1 MQSVARAGGIFY
13 DACAMIAPPRT
24 GMTAPN
30 VVLIVAD
37 DLGFSDPGCYGG
49 ELRTPALDRL
59 AAEGVRLS
67 QFYTGA
73 RCSPSRASLLTGL
86 HPQQVGLGILT
97 NDDRPRGYPGT
108 LAEDCATMAEILAGA
123 GFTTGVVG
131 KWHLAADVRRAN
143 HAWPLR
149 RGFDHFFGTLSGC
162 GSYYDPP
169 TLTRGEANAEADAR
183 DPAFFYTDAITEEAV
198 EFVAAQAGA
207 RPRRPFFLYVAFT
220 APHWP
225 LHAPDEA
232 EISAHDGV
240 FDQGWDE
247 LRIARLERMQAAGV
261 LGPETELSEADPAR
275 PAWSDTMHRSWQLRR
290 MQVYAAQVQ
299 RMDRG
304 LGRIVSALE
313 AASTLDD
320 TLVVFVSDNG
330 ASPEELPLVELER
343 FRSRTDILRH
353 RTRGGSPIRIGNE
366 PGVPPGAEDTFQ
378 SYGRAWANL
387 SNTPFRRYKRWVH
400 EGGICAPC
408 IVRWRS
414 GGIAEGRVIDAPFQ
428 LIDVLPT
435 VLEATDARYPAE
447 RNGRPIPRAEGR
459 SMLSALRGAEVP
471 ESSLYWEHTGNA
483 AVRHGRW
490 KLVREHTHVWELY
503 DLAADRSELRDL
515 AAEQPALVA
524 ELTADWE
531 AWARRVGLIPW
542 EVTLDIYRRR
552 GLHAVEAA
560 G

>member
-1 MQSVARAGGIFY
+1 
-13 DACAMIAPPRT
+13 
-24 GMTAPN
+24 MTAPN
-30 VVLIVAD
+30 VVFIVAD

-59 AAEGVRLS
+59 AKEGVRLS

-108 LAEDCATMAEILAGA
+108 LAEDCATLGEILGGA
-123 GFTTGVVG
+123 GFATGVVG
-131 KWHLAADVRRAN
+131 KWHLATDVRRAN
-143 HAWPLR
+143 RAWPLR
-149 RGFDHFFGTLSGC
+149 RGFDYFFGTLSGC

-169 TLTRGEANAEADAR
+169 TLTRGDANAEAEAR
-183 DPAFFYTDAITEEAV
+183 DPAFFYTDAITDEAV
-198 EFVAAQAGA
+198 GFVAARATA
-207 RPRRPFFLYVAFT
+207 RPRRPFFLYVAYT

-225 LHAPDEA
+225 LHAPDDE
-232 EISAHDGV
+232 EIAAYDGV
-240 FDQGWDE
+240 FDHGWDE
-247 LRIARLERMQAAGV
+247 LRPARLERMRAAGV
-261 LGPETELSEADPAR
+261 LGPDTELSEADPAR
-275 PAWSDTMHRSWQLRR
+275 SPWSTAPHRAWQLRR
-290 MQVYAAQVQ
+290 MQVYAAQVE

-304 LGRIVSALE
+304 IGRIVAAL
-313 AASTLDD
+313 AAAAVLDD

-330 ASPEELPLVELER
+330 ASPEELPLVPMER
-343 FRSRTDILRH
+343 FRLRSDILRAQ
-353 RTRGGSPIRIGNE
+353 TRGGFPVTIGNE
-366 PGVPPGAEDTFQ
+366 PSVPPGAEDTFQ

-428 LIDVLPT
+428 LTDVLPT
-435 VLEATDARYPAE
+435 VLDATGAPYPAE
-447 RNGRPIPRAEGR
+447 RDGRPIPRAEGR
-459 SMLSALRGAEVP
+459 SMLPALRGDEVP
-471 ESSLYWEHTGNA
+471 ESSLFWEHTGNA
-483 AVRHGRW
+483 AVRRGRW
-490 KLVREHTHVWELY
+490 KLVREHARPWELY
-503 DLAADRSELRDL
+503 DLTADRSELRDL
-515 AAEQPALVA
+515 AAEEPGLAA
-524 ELTADWE
+524 ELAADWD

-542 EVTLDIYRRR
+542 EVTVEIYRQR
-552 GLHAVEAA
+552 GLDEVEAA

>member
-1 MQSVARAGGIFY
+1 
-13 DACAMIAPPRT
+13 
-24 GMTAPN
+24 MTPPN
-30 VVLIVAD
+30 VVFIVAD

-108 LAEDCATMAEILAGA
+108 LAEDCVTVAEILGEAGY
-123 GFTTGVVG
+123 FTGVVG
-131 KWHLAADVRRAN
+131 KWHLAAEMRRTN
-143 HAWPLR
+143 RAWPLR
-149 RGFDHFFGTLSGC
+149 RGFDHFYGTLSGC

-169 TLTRGEANAEADAR
+169 TLTRGDSDAESDAR
-183 DPAFFYTDAITEEAV
+183 DPAFFYTDAITDEAV
-198 EFVAAQAGA
+198 DFIASRAGA
-207 RPRRPFFLYVAFT
+207 RPRRPFFLYVAYT

-232 EISAHDGV
+232 EIAAYDGV
-240 FDQGWDE
+240 FDDGWDV
-247 LRIARLERMQAAGV
+247 LRTRRLERMQEDGV

-275 PAWSDTMHRSWQLRR
+275 PAWSDARHRAWQLRR
-290 MQVYAAQVQ
+290 MQVYGAQVG

-304 LGRIVSALE
+304 IGRVLSALE
-313 AASTLDD
+313 AVGDLDD
-320 TLVVFVSDNG
+320 TLVVFLSDNG
-330 ASPEELPLVELER
+330 ASPEELPLVPLEQ
-343 FRSRTDILRH
+343 FRARTDILRQ
-353 RTRGGSPIRIGNE
+353 RTRTGSQVVIGNE
-366 PGVPPGAEDTFQ
+366 PSLAPGAEETFQ

-435 VLEATDARYPAE
+435 VLDATGARYPAE
-447 RNGRPIPRAEGR
+447 QNGRPIPPAEGR
-459 SMLSALRGAEVP
+459 SMLPALRGDEVP

-483 AVRHGRW
+483 AVRRGRW
-490 KLVREHTHVWELY
+490 KLVREHGQPWELY
-503 DLAADRSELRDL
+503 DLTADRSELRDL
-515 AAEQPALVA
+515 TPEQS
-524 ELTADWE
+524 ELATDLAADWR

-542 EVTLDIYRRR
+542 GVTLGIYRER
-552 GLHAVEAA
+552 GLGEIEAA